1 MRTILLSGALL
12 LGTVTASFAQTA
24 AIDPVAVTILNRMAD
39 NIGALR
45 SCSFRLDASHDEL
58 DPDLGAVVRLH
69 DSHEVFIVGPDKML
83 VNTKGDKGQRGF
95 WYDGKQA
102 VYYSYAENNYG
113 RVKAPATIIEM
124 IERIH
129 DDYGV
134 DFPAADFFYPTFV
147 DDLIAQSKRIVFRKT
162 VRVDDRDCFHVVAQ
176 GPEQDLEL
184 WIANDAANLPVR
196 YLFRNHGKDGTTQ
209 YEGTFTEWTM
219 NPELPAT
226 MFHFTPPPGARE
238 LRMLVRSEKPA
249 GGKP

>member
-12 LGTVTASFAQTA
+12 LGAVTPSLAQSP

-39 NIGALR
+39 NIGELR
-45 SCSFRLDASHDEL
+45 SCSFRLQASHDEY
-58 DPDLGAVVRLH
+58 DSNLGALVRDH
-69 DSHEVFIVGPDKML
+69 DSHEVFIVGPDKLL
-83 VNTKGDKGQRGF
+83 VNTRGDKGQRGF
-95 WYDGKQA
+95 WYDGKEA
-102 VYYSYAENNYG
+102 VYYSYTENNYG
-113 RVKAPATIIEM
+113 RVKAPATIIAM
-124 IERIH
+124 IDRIH

-147 DDLIAQSKRIVFRKT
+147 DDLIAQSKRITYRKT
-162 VRVDDRDCFHVVAQ
+162 VRIDDRDCFHVVAQ
-176 GPEQDLEL
+176 GPEQDVEI

-196 YLFRNHGKDGTTQ
+196 YLFRNRGKDGVTQ

-238 LRMLVRSEKPA
+238 LRMQARNEKPA
-249 GGKP
+249 GGK